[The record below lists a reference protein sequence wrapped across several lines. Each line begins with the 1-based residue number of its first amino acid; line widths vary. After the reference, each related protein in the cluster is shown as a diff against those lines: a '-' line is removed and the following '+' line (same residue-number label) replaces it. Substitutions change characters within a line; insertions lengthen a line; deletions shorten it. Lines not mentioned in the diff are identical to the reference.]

1 MVSLGEV
8 MGKLAKFRSDERG
21 AVTVDYIALTAVLI
35 ATAVALT
42 TTIGDGIVGST
53 TTMIDELKAQ
63 VNCDQSGDDNT
74 GGSSS
79 STFGNSC

>member
-1 MVSLGEV
+1 MFKQL
-8 MGKLAKFRSDERG
+8 KFLSDERG

-35 ATAVALT
+35 ATGIALT
-42 TTIGDGIVGST
+42 TTIGDGIVGTST
-53 TTMIDELKAQ
+53 TLVDDLHSQ
-63 VNCDQSGDDNT
+63 VNCTQGGDDNS

>member
-1 MVSLGEV
+1 MF
-8 MGKLAKFRSDERG
+8 KFAKFASDESG

-35 ATAVALT
+35 ASVVALT
-42 TTIGDGIVGST
+42 TTVGDGIIGST
-53 TTMIDELKAQ
+53 TTLVEDLKDQ
-63 VNCDQSGDDNT
+63 VNCDQAASDDNT